1 MFADLVYRS
10 AFPLLKAQISLRGF
24 IRDED
29 GEIDEKA
36 VLIVVLVLGA
46 MAGVETV
53 TGAISS
59 LLTSAAAGL

>member
-1 MFADLVYRS
+1 MFATLTYKAGLPVIKTKNTLADFISDKS
-10 AFPLLKAQISLRGF
+10 A
-24 IRDED
+24 
-29 GEIDEKA
+29 EIDEKA

-53 TGAISS
+53 TGAISG

>member
-1 MFADLVYRS
+1 MFADLVYRT
-10 AFPLLKAQISLRGF
+10 AFPLLKAQISLSGF
-24 IRDED
+24 ITDGA

-46 MAGVETV
+46 MAGVEAV
-53 TGAISS
+53 TGAISG